1 MKLISEE
8 LYSELYEMSHFS
20 VLRVY
25 RDGKSKGILY
35 ILLEKKDFSFMIEK
49 VYRFIEDE
57 LKVPID
63 KENIDWTLPITE

>member
-1 MKLISEE
+1 MKLIPEE
-8 LYSELYEMSHFS
+8 LYSELYEKSPFS

-25 RDGKSKGILY
+25 RGGKSNGVLY
-35 ILLEKKDFSFMIEK
+35 LRLEKKDFSFMIEK